1 MDNDANG
8 VIETGEDILVVDL
21 PDDALE
27 RAAAADGRI
36 VTLVY
41 CTQDSLSCGAVP

>member
-8 VIETGEDILVVDL
+8 VIETGE
-21 PDDALE
+21 E
-27 RAAAADGRI
+27 FCAAAADGRI

-41 CTQDSLSCGAVP
+41 CTQDWLSCGAVP